1 MGRRLALVLVCAA
14 ALAAA
19 GCGGGGGES
28 EEAAGAC
35 DPAPAAMSGEPTL
48 PEAFPSPSEVVYTGE
63 SKDGPTTKVEGYWKG
78 DLDAAF
84 EAYKDALERGAAGYA
99 VTKSEHE
106 EDDAEVNFEGHSTTG
121 QVKLE
126 VDCADRT
133 KVGLTI
139 RPA

>member
-19 GCGGGGGES
+19 GCGGGES
-28 EEAAGAC
+28 EEAAADAC
-35 DPAPAAMSGEPTL
+35 GTAPAAMSGAPTL
-48 PEAFPSPSEVVYTGE
+48 PEAFPSPSDVVYTGA

-84 EAYKDALERGAAGYA
+84 EGYKSALEGAAGYA

-106 EDDAEVNFEGHSTTG
+106 EDDAEVNFEGHATSG
-121 QVKLE
+121 QVKLG

-133 KVGLTI
+133 SVGLTI
-139 RPA
+139 RPE

>member
-1 MGRRLALVLVCAA
+1 MGRRLAVVLVCAV

-28 EEAAGAC
+28 EEAAEAC
-35 DPAPAAMSGEPTL
+35 GTAPAAMSGAPTL
-48 PEAFPSPSEVVYTGE
+48 PEGFPSPSDVVYTGE

-84 EAYKDALERGAAGYA
+84 EGYKDALEQASGYS

-133 KVGLTI
+133 SVGLTI

>member
-1 MGRRLALVLVCAA
+1 MGGRLALVLACAA
-14 ALAAA
+14 ALAVA
-19 GCGGGGGES
+19 GCGGGGES
-28 EEAAGAC
+28 EDAAGTC
-35 DPAPAAMSGEPTL
+35 DTAPAAMSGSPTL
-48 PEAFPSPSEVVYTGE
+48 PESFPSPNEVVYTGV
-63 SKDGPTTKVEGYWKG
+63 SKDGPTTRVEGYWKG
-78 DLDAAF
+78 ELDAAF
-84 EAYKDALERGAAGYA
+84 EGYKDALAEQAAGYA

-106 EDDAEVNFEGHSTTG
+106 EDDAEVNFKGHSTTG

>member
-1 MGRRLALVLVCAA
+1 MGRRLALVLVCGA

-35 DPAPAAMSGEPTL
+35 DSAPAAMSGGPTL
-48 PEAFPSPSEVVYTGE
+48 PEGFPSPSEVVYTGE

-84 EAYKDALERGAAGYA
+84 EGYKDALEQASGYS

-121 QVKLE
+121 QVKLQVE
-126 VDCADRT
+126 CTDRT
-133 KVGLTI
+133 SVGLTI
-139 RPA
+139 RPE

>member
-28 EEAAGAC
+28 EAAAEACG
-35 DPAPAAMSGEPTL
+35 PAPAAMSGTPTL
-48 PEAFPSPSEVVYTGE
+48 PEGFPSPSEVVYTSE

-84 EAYKDALERGAAGYA
+84 EGYKDALEQASGYS

-106 EDDAEVNFEGHSTTG
+106 KDDAEVNFEGHSTTG

-133 KVGLTI
+133 SVGLTI